1 MVWETKRHE
10 ETISFNQKRIQTLQ
24 DELSEV
30 CQEKGMAD
38 AKLMELDQLVGQ
50 LLSVNESLVAQLT
63 GKPLKHDAPR
73 TKVKKT
79 KKAAVPRA
87 ATLSTAASDASKVE
101 KYSARRHSQLIPV
114 MTDDVEALKS
124 MHKMY
129 SNIAKSIKRNSS
141 PARSTSAG
149 KRSSSTPGSVSS
161 GKGKITTRVS
171 RKKAQLIEQFN
182 DEARSSLEHSYHQQQ
197 QQQNVPAS
205 YSHTDMRPHTAP
217 AGNHGGGGASGA
229 NFTPRSSMEVRL
241 PKPSASYE
249 AHDNVNVSGDFDD
262 YYHRNAAYQSSFL
275 NTSSTAHNAGPTAS
289 SHVTFTPH
297 ANMTPASSGTG
308 SYPTEPDFTSHS
320 HRAPHVNTSSH
331 APQPHNKA
339 DMQGVISALE
349 EEFDQLNNEYRKL
362 LSNVQTGSSA
372 FSTGQGAD
380 FARSVPVTTPES
392 IQAQAE
398 EIVNVIQKL
407 HKKGEQLRTLKSSP

>member
-10 ETISFNQKRIQTLQ
+10 EALSFNQKRIQTLQ
-24 DELSEV
+24 DELTEL

-63 GKPLKHDAPR
+63 GKPLKHHDAPR

-79 KKAAVPRA
+79 KKTAVPRA
-87 ATLSTAASDASKVE
+87 ATMSTVAADASRVD
-101 KYSARRHSQLIPV
+101 KYSQRRHSQLIPV

-129 SNIAKSIKRNSS
+129 SNIAKSIKRNVS
-141 PARSTSAG
+141 PARSSSAG
-149 KRSSSTPGSVSS
+149 KARSSTPSSVAS
-161 GKGKITTRVS
+161 GKGKIATRLS

-182 DEARSSLEHSYHQQQ
+182 DEARSSLEYAQQH
-197 QQQNVPAS
+197 VPAS
-205 YSHTDMRPHTAP
+205 YSHSDLRPQSAP
-217 AGNHGGGGASGA
+217 SGSRGASSA
-229 NFTPRSSMEVRL
+229 TFTPRSSVEVRL

-249 AHDNVNVSGDFDD
+249 AHDNANVSGDFDD

-275 NTSSTAHNAGPTAS
+275 NSSTAAAPTAS
-289 SHVTFTPH
+289 SHVSFTHGAMSPMVN
-297 ANMTPASSGTG
+297 APERSGTG
-308 SYPTEPDFTSHS
+308 SYPNEPDFTAHRSSHTGAS
-320 HRAPHVNTSSH
+320 ASSNGSSH
-331 APQPHNKA
+331 APQPHIKA

-349 EEFDQLNNEYRKL
+349 DEFDQLNNEYRKL
-362 LSNVQTGSSA
+362 LSNVQTGS
-372 FSTGQGAD
+372 FTTGQGTD